1 MLWRRE
7 NNKRSFSVCIHH
19 HQMSA
24 ALCIRFVF
32 SLWYFFFLALSG
44 MVLMRKNAEPDLI
57 HLSTLTSFLALGA
70 KQVLRLFLP
79 RTMYKGPQRTYGV
92 RVGPCWHLSDQIYHS
107 FFFLP
112 FFFLF
117 WWTTGQ
123 RVLLVG
129 LTPSNFEVVC
139 CT

>member
-1 MLWRRE
+1 MYSPSPDVGCAVYKICVFVLVFLFSCPFRDGFDE
-7 NNKRSFSVCIHH
+7 EKCGARSHS
-19 HQMSA
+19 SEYRA
-24 ALCIRFVF
+24 
-32 SLWYFFFLALSG
+32 
-44 MVLMRKNAEPDLI
+44 KP
-57 HLSTLTSFLALGA
+57 LTSFLALGA
-70 KQVLRLFLP
+70 KQVLRPFLP
-79 RTMYKGPQRTYGV
+79 RTMYKGPRWTYGV